1 MSMAICPR
9 KNLRCKKTP
18 MFAGA
23 TSNFHIK
30 EWFSSIS
37 IKMEGDNEL
46 GRTSYRQLR
55 LLFKCNM
62 QEDGDRNVSKE
73 LCLVQM
79 YEEVGIDRRVQCPV
93 LKWCGENLQAYVVIN
108 IRRILKAIHIIP
120 DFEDN
125 NRFFINL
132 YKF

>member
-1 MSMAICPR
+1 
-9 KNLRCKKTP
+9 
-18 MFAGA
+18 MFARA
-23 TSNFHIK
+23 TSDFHGK

-37 IKMEGDNEL
+37 MKMEGDNEL
-46 GRTSYRQLR
+46 DRTSYGQLR

-73 LCLVQM
+73 LCLVRM
-79 YEEVGIDRRVQCPV
+79 YEEVEIDRRVQCPV
-93 LKWCGENLQAYVVIN
+93 LKCCGQNQAYAVID
-108 IRRILKAIHIIP
+108 ISRILKAIHVVP

-125 NRFFINL
+125 DRFFINV